1 MAEIEKMRIFE
12 GVVAGLRSI
21 GYGPQ
26 LIAKP
31 YNFPDW
37 FAHGEVVR
45 VDAAAFGQ
53 TPWDYETAC
62 VGVVRN
68 NGYSGEALINRCR
81 ALGAPFVLEIDGVGV
96 NEWAVARKEGEH
108 QLVATYQANAIDRL
122 FEDRAPFWKP
132 EPLLREK
139 NIGKFRWIQGGLFD
153 GLVPELEEHIQEK
166 LDPLL
171 TNTLTATREAYKSSR
186 GSSSYKSAELF
197 RLVFRLLTA
206 KVFHDRGV
214 FPFRSIG
221 PDADECLKAVSRHYV
236 EPHPPRLL
244 NQAARAV
251 AVNRIWNSLDFR
263 NLSVE
268 VLAQIWATTLVD
280 EEMRATLGIHRTPR
294 SIVKYLVDLVPFD
307 HSSDKELT
315 ILEPC
320 CGSAVFLIGAMNK
333 LRKQL
338 PFSLAPRDK
347 HRYFVRRLS
356 GIEQDPFSSE
366 VSSLA
371 LTLADFP
378 NPNEWDVVQGNVFDP
393 EKLRER
399 VSRAG
404 VVLCN
409 PPFGKFNPKERDRYG
424 TRSHRKPAELL
435 HRILDYLHPR
445 GVLGFVLPRAF
456 VDGSNY
462 ADVRT
467 RLAERFDTLDVTIL
481 PDKAFPSAD
490 SEIALL
496 VATNPIPHRV
506 CHIVN
511 KRVNDDNK
519 AWTRFQLVRAVSS
532 RDVRSITSVEAR
544 KSVAVPELQDV
555 WEFMLDFSILNEVA
569 NLHRGIEWKESLT
582 KNRVET
588 GHRSKVARK
597 SDFPHSHIGI
607 VPRTSFN
614 VFEVPE
620 MHYLD
625 VKEENMKGNAY
636 RLPWD
641 EPKAI
646 VNKST
651 KSRGRWRMAAFPDTR
666 GITCY
671 QTYTAIWPTSN
682 YDERVLAA
690 ILNSPVANAFVS
702 TREGKRDIRVR
713 TLRQIPVPNL
723 TAPQSEQIRVL
734 VRKYQR
740 SVKIEDWDGAT
751 RLLMEIDGVVLDGY
765 RMPARLER
773 QLLDFFRGYER
784 TTPFEFPPYFEDDFD
799 IYFSL
804 SDYLSD
810 DFRLA
815 TAGELTKRMSL

>member
-1 MAEIEKMRIFE
+1 MAATENMSILE

-26 LIAKP
+26 LIAEP
-31 YNFPDW
+31 YSFPDW

-53 TPWDYETAC
+53 TPWDYDTAC

-96 NEWAVARKEGEH
+96 NEWAVARKVGEH

-122 FEDRAPFWKP
+122 FKDRAPVWKP
-132 EPLLREK
+132 EQLLREK
-139 NIGKFRWIQGGLFD
+139 SIGQFSWIQGGLFD
-153 GLVPELEEHIQEK
+153 GLVPELEEHIQAK

-171 TNTLTATREAYKSSR
+171 TNTLTATREAYKSSS
-186 GSSSYKSAELF
+186 GSSSYNSAELF
-197 RLVFRLLTA
+197 KLVFWLLTA
-206 KVFHDRGV
+206 KVFHDRRV
-214 FPFRSIG
+214 SRFRSIG
-221 PDADECLKAVSRHYV
+221 PDGDACLEAVSEHYAT
-236 EPHPPRLL
+236 PRPPRLL

-268 VLAQIWATTLVD
+268 VLAQIWSTTLVD
-280 EEMRATLGIHRTPR
+280 ETTRETLGIHRTPR

-307 HSSDKELT
+307 HLGDEELT
-315 ILEPC
+315 ILDPC

-333 LRKQL
+333 LKKQL
-338 PFSLAPRDK
+338 PFSLAPRDR
-347 HRYFVRRLS
+347 HHYFVRRLS

-366 VSSLA
+366 ISSLT

-378 NPNEWDVVQGNVFDP
+378 NPNGWNVVQGNVFVP
-393 EKLRER
+393 ELLRER
-399 VSRAG
+399 ASRAG
-404 VVLCN
+404 AVLCN
-409 PPFGKFNPKERDRYG
+409 PPFGKFKPQERDRYG

-435 HRILDYLHPR
+435 HRILDHLHPK

-481 PDKAFPSAD
+481 PDKAFLSAD
-490 SEIALL
+490 PEIALL

-506 CHIVN
+506 CRIVN

-519 AWTRFQLVRAVSS
+519 AWPRFQLVRAVSS
-532 RDVRSITSVEAR
+532 QDVRNITSVEAR
-544 KSVAVPELQDV
+544 KSVAVPELQEV
-555 WEFMLDFSILNEVA
+555 WEFMLDFPILSEVA
-569 NLHRGIEWKESLT
+569 SLHRGIEWKEPLT

-588 GHRSKVARK
+588 GYRSKAVRK
-597 SDFPHSHIGI
+597 SGFAHSHIGI
-607 VPRTSFN
+607 APRTSFN

-625 VKEENMKGNAY
+625 VKEQNMRGNAY
-636 RLPWD
+636 RLPWNK
-641 EPKAI
+641 PKAI

-651 KSRGRWRMAAFPDTR
+651 KSRGRWRMAALPDTL
-666 GITCY
+666 GVTCY

-682 YDERVLAA
+682 YDEWVLAA
-690 ILNSPVANAFVS
+690 ILNSPVANVFVS

-713 TLRQIPVPNL
+713 TLQQIPVPNL
-723 TAPQSEQIRVL
+723 TARQSEQIRVL

-740 SVKIEDWDGAT
+740 SVRIEDWDGAT
-751 RLLMEIDGVVLDGY
+751 HLLMEIDAVVLDGY

-773 QLLDFFRGYER
+773 QLLEFFRGYER
-784 TTPFEFPPYFEDDFD
+784 ATPFEFPPYFEDDFD
-799 IYFSL
+799 IYFNL
-804 SDYLSD
+804 SDYLSN

-815 TAGELTKRMSL
+815 TAGELTKRMSS